1 MTTPELKLG
10 MNRTG
15 AQMSPLDTQKQVEAT
30 ELFPADVPADGAQLF
45 EDRQQAIVDAD
56 TVGSIPIPGSAK
68 GMLKSALDK
77 LRGHNPEVL
86 MDKLGERLAF
96 ERTGVR
102 LYEAMIAKASAAA
115 GGSLE
120 LTESL
125 RHIQSEELEH
135 MEMVRRAIETLGAD
149 PTSMTPC
156 ADVAGVKAT
165 GVMQVLTDPRTTVS
179 QCLNAIL
186 TLELEDN
193 DAWGLLIELTR
204 QAGHPLIA
212 KEFQRALEQEEKHL
226 TVVRAYVRDSL
237 MAQVS

>member
-1 MTTPELKLG
+1 MSDTELKLG

-15 AQMSPLDTQKQVEAT
+15 AQMSPLDTQKQIEAT
-30 ELFPADVPADGAQLF
+30 ELFPADVPADGMQLF
-45 EDRQQAIVDAD
+45 EERQQAVVNAD

-68 GMLKSALDK
+68 GMVKSALDK

-102 LYEAMIAKASAAA
+102 LYDAMIVKACSAN
-115 GGSLE
+115 GGNLE

-125 RHIQSEELEH
+125 RQIQREEHEH

-156 ADVAGVKAT
+156 ADVAGVKAL

-186 TLELEDN
+186 TIELEDN

-212 KEFQRALEQEEKHL
+212 KEFQQALDQEEKHL
-226 TVVRAYVRDSL
+226 SMVRSYVRENL

>member
-1 MTTPELKLG
+1 MSDTELKLG

-15 AQMSPLDTQKQVEAT
+15 AQMSPLDTQKQIEAT
-30 ELFPADVPADGAQLF
+30 ELFPADVPADGMQLF
-45 EDRQQAIVDAD
+45 EERQQAIVDAD
-56 TVGSIPIPGSAK
+56 AVGSIPIPGSAK
-68 GMLKSALDK
+68 GMVKSALDK

-86 MDKLGERLAF
+86 VDKLGERLAF

-102 LYEAMIAKASAAA
+102 LYDAMIAKASSAT

-125 RHIQSEELEH
+125 RQIQSEEHDH

-156 ADVAGVKAT
+156 ADVAGVKAL

-186 TLELEDN
+186 TIELEDN

-212 KEFQRALEQEEKHL
+212 KEFQHALEQEEKHL
-226 TVVRAYVRDSL
+226 SMVRSYVRENL

>member
-1 MTTPELKLG
+1 MSDTELKLG

-15 AQMSPLDTQKQVEAT
+15 AQMSPLDTQKQIEAT
-30 ELFPADVPADGAQLF
+30 ELFPADVPADAMQLF
-45 EDRQQAIVDAD
+45 EERQQAIVDAD
-56 TVGSIPIPGSAK
+56 AVGSIPIPGSAK
-68 GMLKSALDK
+68 GMVKSALDK

-86 MDKLGERLAF
+86 IDKLGERLAF

-102 LYEAMIAKASAAA
+102 LYDAMIAKTSSAT

-125 RHIQSEELEH
+125 RQIQSEEHEH

-156 ADVAGVKAT
+156 ADVAGVKAL

-186 TLELEDN
+186 TIELEDN

-212 KEFQRALEQEEKHL
+212 KEFQHALEQEEKHL
-226 TVVRAYVRDSL
+226 SMVRSYVRENL

>member
-1 MTTPELKLG
+1 MSNTELKLG
-10 MNRTG
+10 LNRTG
-15 AQMSPLDTQKQVEAT
+15 AQMSPLDTQKQIEAT
-30 ELFPADVPADGAQLF
+30 ERFPADVPADSMQLF
-45 EDRQQAIVDAD
+45 EERQQAIVNAD
-56 TVGSIPIPGSAK
+56 TVGSIPVPGSAK

-86 MDKLGERLAF
+86 MDKLGERFAF

-102 LYEAMIAKASAAA
+102 LYDAMIVKASAAA
-115 GGSLE
+115 GGNLE

-125 RHIQSEELEH
+125 RHIQREEQEH
-135 MEMVRRAIETLGAD
+135 MEMVWRAIETLGAD

-156 ADVAGVKAT
+156 ADVAGVKAL

-179 QCLNAIL
+179 QCLNTLL
-186 TLELEDN
+186 TIELEDN
-193 DAWGLLIELTR
+193 DAWGLLIDLTR

-212 KEFQRALEQEEKHL
+212 KEFQHALEQEEKHL
-226 TVVRAYVRDSL
+226 STVRAYVRDNL

>member
-1 MTTPELKLG
+1 MSDTELKLG

-15 AQMSPLDTQKQVEAT
+15 AQMSPLDTQKQIEAT
-30 ELFPADVPADGAQLF
+30 ERFPADVPADAMQLF
-45 EDRQQAIVDAD
+45 EERQQAIVDAD
-56 TVGSIPIPGSAK
+56 AVGSIPIPGSAK
-68 GMLKSALDK
+68 GMVKSALDK

-102 LYEAMIAKASAAA
+102 LYDAMIAKASSAK

-125 RHIQSEELEH
+125 RQIQSEEHEH

-156 ADVAGVKAT
+156 ADVAGVKAL

-186 TLELEDN
+186 TVELEDN

-212 KEFQRALEQEEKHL
+212 KEFQHALEQEEKHL
-226 TVVRAYVRDSL
+226 STVRSYVRENL

>member
-1 MTTPELKLG
+1 MSDTELKLG

-15 AQMSPLDTQKQVEAT
+15 AQMSPLDTQKQIEAT
-30 ELFPADVPADGAQLF
+30 ELFPADVPADGMQLF
-45 EDRQQAIVDAD
+45 EERQQAIVDAD
-56 TVGSIPIPGSAK
+56 AVGSIPIPGSAK
-68 GMLKSALDK
+68 GMVKSALDK

-86 MDKLGERLAF
+86 IDKLGERLAF

-102 LYEAMIAKASAAA
+102 LYDAMIAKASSAT

-125 RHIQSEELEH
+125 RQIQSEEHDH

-156 ADVAGVKAT
+156 ADVAGVKAL

-186 TLELEDN
+186 TIELEDN

-212 KEFQRALEQEEKHL
+212 KEFQHALEQEEKHL
-226 TVVRAYVRDSL
+226 SMVRSYVRENL

>member
-1 MTTPELKLG
+1 MTSPELKLG
-10 MNRTG
+10 INRTG
-15 AQMSPLDTQKQVEAT
+15 AQMSPLDTEKQIEAT
-30 ELFPADVPADGAQLF
+30 ELFPADVPADGPQLF
-45 EDRQQAIVDAD
+45 EERQQAVINAD
-56 TVGSIPIPGSAK
+56 TVGSVPIPGSMK

-77 LRGHNPEVL
+77 LRGNNPEVL

-102 LYEAMIAKASAAA
+102 LYEAMLVKASTAA
-115 GGSLE
+115 GASQE

-125 RHIQSEELEH
+125 RQIQTQELEH
-135 MEMVRRAIETLGAD
+135 METVRRAIETLGAD

-156 ADVAGVKAT
+156 ADVAGVKAI

-186 TLELEDN
+186 TIELEDN
-193 DAWGLLIELTR
+193 DAWELLIELTR

-212 KEFQRALEQEEKHL
+212 KEFQQALEQEEKHL
-226 TVVRAYVRDSL
+226 ATIRHHLRSNL
-237 MAQVS
+237 LAQVS

>member
-1 MTTPELKLG
+1 MSNTELKLG

-15 AQMSPLDTQKQVEAT
+15 AQMSPLDTQKQIEAT
-30 ELFPADVPADGAQLF
+30 ERFPADIPADGMQLF
-45 EDRQQAIVDAD
+45 EERQQAIVDAD
-56 TVGSIPIPGSAK
+56 NVGSIPVPGSAK

-86 MDKLGERLAF
+86 MDKLGERLAS

-102 LYEAMIAKASAAA
+102 LYDAMIAKASSAE
-115 GGSLE
+115 GGNLE
-120 LTESL
+120 LAESL
-125 RHIQSEELEH
+125 RHIQREEQEH
-135 MEMVRRAIETLGAD
+135 MEMVWRAIETLGAD

-156 ADVAGVKAT
+156 ADVAGVKAL

-179 QCLNAIL
+179 QCLN
-186 TLELEDN
+186 TLLMIELEDN
-193 DAWGLLIELTR
+193 DAWGLLIDLTR

-212 KEFQRALEQEEKHL
+212 KEFQHALEQEEKHL
-226 TVVRAYVRDSL
+226 STVRAYVRDNL

>member
-1 MTTPELKLG
+1 MSNTELKLG
-10 MNRTG
+10 LNRTG
-15 AQMSPLDTQKQVEAT
+15 AQMSPLDTQKQIEAT
-30 ELFPADVPADGAQLF
+30 ERFPADVPADSMQLF
-45 EDRQQAIVDAD
+45 EERQQAIVNAD
-56 TVGSIPIPGSAK
+56 TVGSIPVPGSAK

-102 LYEAMIAKASAAA
+102 LYDAMIVKASSAA
-115 GGSLE
+115 GGNLE

-125 RHIQSEELEH
+125 RQIQREELEH
-135 MEMVRRAIETLGAD
+135 MEMVWRAIETLGAD

-156 ADVAGVKAT
+156 ADVAGVKAL

-179 QCLNAIL
+179 QCLNTLL
-186 TLELEDN
+186 TIELEDN
-193 DAWGLLIELTR
+193 DAWGLLIDLTR

-212 KEFQRALEQEEKHL
+212 KEFQHALEQEEKHL
-226 TVVRAYVRDSL
+226 STVRAYVRDNL